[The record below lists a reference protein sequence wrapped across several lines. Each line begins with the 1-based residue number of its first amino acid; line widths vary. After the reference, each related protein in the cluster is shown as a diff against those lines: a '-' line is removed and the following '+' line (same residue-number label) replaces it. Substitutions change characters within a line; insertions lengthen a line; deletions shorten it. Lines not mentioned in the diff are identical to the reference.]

1 MRLIKIF
8 LLLTLLVGCGDTGHN
23 FAMSHDPIGGG
34 LVTNLG
40 PPSNLGTKDA
50 LGRWTVAKVTTLQ
63 FSEDLPSSFTLVLD
77 VRHANLPYHKKRFL
91 VSAGGHKI
99 DFIGYKDSRQY
110 QFLFEGVPAGTRS
123 IQIESLEFSEAS
135 PEGLFIERFSI
146 ESGEYDSCIL
156 CQML

>member
-1 MRLIKIF
+1 MLA
-8 LLLTLLVGCGDTGHN
+8 LLVGCRDTGHN

-50 LGRWTVAKVTTLQ
+50 LGRWTVARLTTLQ

-77 VRHANLPYHKKRFL
+77 VRHANLSYHKKPFL
-91 VSAGGHKI
+91 VSAAGQKI
-99 DFIGYKDSRQY
+99 DFVGYKDSRQY
-110 QFLFEGVPAGTRS
+110 QFLFEGIPAGTS
-123 IQIESLEFSEAS
+123 TIKIESLDFSEAR
-135 PEGLFIERFSI
+135 PEGLFIERLSI
-146 ESGEYDSCIL
+146 ESDEYGSCIL